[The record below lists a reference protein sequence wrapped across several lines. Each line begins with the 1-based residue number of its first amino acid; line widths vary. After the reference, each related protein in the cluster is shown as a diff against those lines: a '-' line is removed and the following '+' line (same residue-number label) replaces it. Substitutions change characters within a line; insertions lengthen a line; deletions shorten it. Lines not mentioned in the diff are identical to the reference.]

1 MGESSGSD
9 TLDATSIRILS
20 LYDQLERDSLDL
32 HTLFEFVGGNP
43 PKERERVMDLVGT
56 LAKQGLLEPDRG
68 GDFYRRTEEGRL
80 VTVGP
85 RDITLYTREGCHL
98 CEEARLQILPLLFE
112 FGAQLHEIDIDDDA
126 SLHDRY
132 TNDVPVILLERKLVA
147 QHRLD
152 VRRLRRELQE
162 TTKLQ

>member
-1 MGESSGSD
+1 ME
-9 TLDATSIRILS
+9 ATWRRILG
-20 LYDQLERDSLDL
+20 LYDQLERDSIDL

-43 PKERERVMDLVGT
+43 PAAREAVLDAVAAL
-56 LAKQGLLEPDRG
+56 LKQGLLAEDRG

-80 VTVGP
+80 AIMGP

-98 CEEARLQILPLLFE
+98 CDEARAQILPRLAE
-112 FGAQLHEIDIDDDA
+112 FKAQLHEVDIDDDPA
-126 SLHDRY
+126 LHDRY
-132 TNDVPVILLERKLVA
+132 TNDVPVILVGRKLVA

-162 TTKLQ
+162 TGRLQ